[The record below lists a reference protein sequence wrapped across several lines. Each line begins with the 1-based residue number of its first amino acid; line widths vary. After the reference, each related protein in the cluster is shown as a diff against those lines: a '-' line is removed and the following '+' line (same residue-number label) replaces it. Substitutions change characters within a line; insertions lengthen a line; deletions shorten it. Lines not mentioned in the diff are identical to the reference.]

1 MNVGQI
7 NINTTSTPIKFIGI
21 SFGVNTLFRFIGSA
35 IGPAIAGMFMQAN
48 QIILHANHSNKA
60 ISYPSAESF
69 VNIFLCMFILAI
81 GTISVTIM
89 IKKGRLIK
97 LNLVK

>member
-1 MNVGQI
+1 MGQI

-48 QIILHANHSNKA
+48 QIIIHTNYGNTEA
-60 ISYPSAESF
+60 YFPSAQSF

-81 GTISVTIM
+81 VTISVTIM
-89 IKKGRLIK
+89 IKKGRSIK